1 MYCTD
6 IMVDDVEQHTLG
18 QPKRVT
24 VHLVVAVL
32 QKGYGAFYGQRA
44 CRWSSPLHF
53 VMANAPKP
61 CSGRQFLH
69 ARGAIEWA
77 THCQASWGMEDRGEI
92 IMATMNA
99 DVFGN

>member
-61 CSGRQFLH
+61 CSGMQSLFMLEVTLSEQYIVRH
-69 ARGAIEWA
+69 HG
-77 THCQASWGMEDRGEI
+77 G
-92 IMATMNA
+92 
-99 DVFGN
+99 